1 MSELSK
7 RNVKANG
14 LVRAARG
21 SSVNGG
27 DIGWAAEYHRR
38 MRKFNLEAVL
48 AASLGLVILIIFS
61 SDELVGFLTVVC
73 VPHGSSTTTRD
84 N

>member
-1 MSELSK
+1 M
-7 RNVKANG
+7 
-14 LVRAARG
+14 RG
-21 SSVNGG
+21 A

-61 SDELVGFLTVVC
+61 SDELVGFLMAVCIPEPQVDKLDRHTPYCHPEPTAVC
-73 VPHGSSTTTRD
+73 VQ
-84 N
+84 

>member
-7 RNVKANG
+7 RNMKANG
-14 LVRAARG
+14 SVRAARG

-38 MRKFNLEAVL
+38 IRKFNLEAVF
-48 AASLGLVILIIFS
+48 GRFVRPGDIDHFN
-61 SDELVGFLTVVC
+61 SDELVGFLVVVC
-73 VPHGSSTTTRD
+73 VPYGSSATTRD